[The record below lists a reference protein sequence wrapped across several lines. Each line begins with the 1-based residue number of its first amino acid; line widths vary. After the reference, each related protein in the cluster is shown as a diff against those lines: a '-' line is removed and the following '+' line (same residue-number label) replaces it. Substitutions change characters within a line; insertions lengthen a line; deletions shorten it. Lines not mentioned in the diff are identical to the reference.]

1 MAHCPNCGLSTVR
14 TKDWAC
20 QWCGYPLVSG
30 IFGKTSKT
38 FSELKHER
46 GGEATSTALLIESE
60 PATEPEPETNQVA
73 EIEASTEPEL
83 EPTQEP
89 TDATAVAE
97 PASEEEPESEPVM
110 EQEPAPEEEPE
121 PEPVMEQE
129 PAPEEEHEPEPVM
142 EQESAP
148 EVDSEPQVEEPRPVQ
163 EVTVAELCSSYQS
176 YGMAGHDE
184 FKDNVFRVTGLVD
197 SVVNKDVVG
206 TYRVAL
212 TDNEP
217 HPLGEIYCKFGKE
230 DATELKRLS
239 VGQELTVE
247 GKYEGFVTNIVLT
260 DCVLVG

>member
-1 MAHCPNCGLSTVR
+1 MANCPNCGLSTVR

-30 IFGKTSKT
+30 IYGKTSKT
-38 FSELKHER
+38 FAELKHER
-46 GGEATSTALLIESE
+46 EGQATLTALLVESE
-60 PATEPEPETNQVA
+60 STIEPEPETDQVTEA
-73 EIEASTEPEL
+73 EASTEPEP
-83 EPTQEP
+83 EPAQET
-89 TDATAVAE
+89 TDDTAVL
-97 PASEEEPESEPVM
+97 ESVPDE
-110 EQEPAPEEEPE
+110 E

-129 PAPEEEHEPEPVM
+129 PVAEEKPAPKAEK
-142 EQESAP
+142 
-148 EVDSEPQVEEPRPVQ
+148 EPQPVQ

-184 FKDNVFRVTGLVD
+184 FKDSVFRVTGLVD

-212 TDNEP
+212 TDSEP
-217 HPLGEIYCKFGKE
+217 HPLGEVYCKFGKE
-230 DATELKRLS
+230 DAAELNHLT

-247 GKYEGFVTNIVLT
+247 GKYEGFVTNIMLT

>member
-46 GGEATSTALLIESE
+46 GGETTSTALLIETE
-60 PATEPEPETNQVA
+60 PVTEPEIETNQIA
-73 EIEASTEPEL
+73 EIEASTEPE
-83 EPTQEP
+83 PTQQ
-89 TDATAVAE
+89 TTDDATAVAE
-97 PASEEEPESEPVM
+97 IVTDEEPELESVM
-110 EQEPAPEEEPE
+110 EQEPTPEEEPE

-129 PAPEEEHEPEPVM
+129 PTPAVEPEPK
-142 EQESAP
+142 
-148 EVDSEPQVEEPRPVQ
+148 VEESRLVQ

-184 FKDNVFRVTGLVD
+184 FKDSVFRVKGLVD

-217 HPLGEIYCKFGKE
+217 HPLGDVYCKFGKE
-230 DATELKRLS
+230 DAAELNRLT

-260 DCVLVG
+260 ECVLVG